1 MFVQV
6 TIAKDYFSSILF
18 QSNLSM
24 NNFYWMKGSREQTEG
39 QGSYSGPL
47 CHEQT
52 LLATRTPLIMLK
64 LMAYK
69 VKTLYL
75 GILLSSS
82 GTTCRSLPHSH
93 IPLSKIFLCYFQPCG
108 PTFGPWFSTSSGS
121 WATPTCAGKTRFRT
135 QHLQR
140 TIPSE

>member
-1 MFVQV
+1 
-6 TIAKDYFSSILF
+6 
-18 QSNLSM
+18 
-24 NNFYWMKGSREQTEG
+24 MKGSREQTEG

-82 GTTCRSLPHSH
+82 GTTCRFLRHSH
-93 IPLSKIFLCYFQPCG
+93 IPLSKISFVTFSLVDLLLGRGSAPLQEAGRPQLVRGKHGLEHSTCKELCPVNENRVSKLC
-108 PTFGPWFSTSSGS
+108 TKMEKNS
-121 WATPTCAGKTRFRT
+121 K
-135 QHLQR
+135 
-140 TIPSE
+140 